1 MYFGFSNLGLVRHS
15 RKKQTIE
22 KNTEQFPRRT
32 HLLNL
37 CSSAYI
43 FLITYYILRQKSVN
57 TRLGELTQN
66 IRNYQTEKKT

>member
-1 MYFGFSNLGLVRHS
+1 MYFGFCNLGLVRHS

-22 KNTEQFPRRT
+22 KNGAVPAQNASPKSMQ
-32 HLLNL
+32 L
-37 CSSAYI
+37 CQYFFI
-43 FLITYYILRQKSVN
+43 ILLRQKSVN

>member
-1 MYFGFSNLGLVRHS
+1 MYFGFCNLGLVRHS

-43 FLITYYILRQKSVN
+43 FLIILLRQKSVN